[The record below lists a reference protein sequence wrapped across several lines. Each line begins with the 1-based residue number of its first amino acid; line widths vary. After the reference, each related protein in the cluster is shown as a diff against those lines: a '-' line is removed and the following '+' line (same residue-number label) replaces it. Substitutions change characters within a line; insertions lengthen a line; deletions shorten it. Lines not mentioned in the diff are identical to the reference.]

1 MTTKEMEYSQD
12 DKTVILN
19 RNGDTSAHSPLT
31 DFAAPPRFEQLEER
45 MIYAARLRPAETF
58 NISLNPLVAAAAS
71 LLSEVVRLK
80 HSFDSENMQALNQ
93 RLCSAIKLFEHRSLH
108 EGAES
113 SQVMAARYV
122 LCTVLD
128 EAVVTTPWGN
138 ESEWSQMSLLSS
150 FHNETFGGEKF
161 FQLLARLS
169 QNPREH
175 ILLLEMINYCLLLG
189 FEGRYRVLDNGR
201 TQLET
206 IKQRLWQM
214 IRGVR
219 GSYPPPLSPHPEDR
233 PVLRKLW
240 RPMVPLWACV
250 ALAGFIACLFYIVLN
265 WRLGDN
271 TSPVLAKI
279 YQSQLPETTI
289 QQPARQLPAVLNL
302 RGFLKPEIEAGLV
315 AVKDE
320 ADRSVVILKGDGL
333 FASASTVVRDRYE
346 PVVNRIAQAM
356 NNVSGKILVVG
367 YSDNVPIRS
376 ARFASNYELSLERA
390 RSVQKML
397 QGSLSQPDRV
407 KAEGRG
413 EINPVAPNTTPE
425 NRARNRRVEIT
436 LLVSPENTQAEL
448 NGLPQGN

>member
-1 MTTKEMEYSQD
+1 MQERQD
-12 DKTVILN
+12 TGSD
-19 RNGDTSAHSPLT
+19 
-31 DFAAPPRFEQLEER
+31 AAFTGASSNNQ
-45 MIYAARLRPAETF
+45 
-58 NISLNPLVAAAAS
+58 LVAAANP
-71 LLSEVVRLK
+71 LLNAIPQIR
-80 HSFDSENMQALNQ
+80 HSVSHDDQVALRQ
-93 RLCSAIKLFEHRSLH
+93 RLIDEIRRFEVRCQQAGLPY
-108 EGAES
+108 EVIVG
-113 SQVMAARYV
+113 ARYC
-122 LCTVLD
+122 LCTALD
-128 EAVVTTPWGN
+128 ESAALTPWG
-138 ESEWSQMSLLSS
+138 SSGGWSSNGLLVT
-150 FHNETFGGEKF
+150 FHNETWGGEKF